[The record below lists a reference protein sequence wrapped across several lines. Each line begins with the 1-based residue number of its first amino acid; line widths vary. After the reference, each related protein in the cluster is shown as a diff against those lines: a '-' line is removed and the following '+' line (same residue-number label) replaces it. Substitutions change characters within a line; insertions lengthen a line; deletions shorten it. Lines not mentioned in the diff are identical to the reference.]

1 VTAPTFATGAMRGML
16 DAFARLGHDVS
27 ALMAAAGI
35 AASDLEDPDGRVSCA
50 AAAALWAAAQQRRPT
65 PDLDLRLAAVTPLG
79 AYPLLDY
86 LVVTSETVGEG
97 LRQLARHA
105 RLTGAPMRVLIH
117 EQETPVRVVWE
128 AAPYAVYLA
137 AFHLRREADG
147 PLGLEFV
154 SLRQPPDDLT
164 SVEEAVGC
172 PVRVGG
178 SWLGLAFSR
187 EGWALPL
194 RRRDPVL
201 QGVLERHAADVVA
214 RLPQGDDVVAELR
227 RVLVQRTARRDA
239 RIGSVARAL
248 GTSTRSLQRR
258 LAAAGASYQE
268 LLEQA
273 RCDAAERHLAEKA
286 LSIAE
291 VSWLVGY
298 SEPSA
303 FHRAFKRW
311 RGVSPRSFREG
322 RRAAAAG

>member
-1 VTAPTFATGAMRGML
+1 MTAPTFATGTVRGML
-16 DAFARLGHDVS
+16 DAFGRLGHDVP
-27 ALMAAAGI
+27 ALMAAGAI
-35 AASDLEDPDGRVSCA
+35 AAKDLEDPDGRISCA
-50 AAAALWAAAQQRRPT
+50 AFSRLWCAAQQRRPT
-65 PDLDLRLAAVTPLG
+65 PNLELQLAAVTPLG

-86 LVVTSETVGEG
+86 LIVTSATVGEG
-97 LRQLARHA
+97 LHQLARHA
-105 RLTGAPMRVLIH
+105 QLTGAPVRVLIH
-117 EQETPVRVVWE
+117 EEETPVRVVWE

-137 AFHLRREADG
+137 ALHLRREADG

-154 SLRQPPDDLT
+154 SLREPPDEVRA
-164 SVEEAVGC
+164 VEEAVGC
-172 PVRVGG
+172 PVRVGA
-178 SWLGLAFSR
+178 SWQGLAFSR
-187 EGWALPL
+187 EGWARPL
-194 RRRDPVL
+194 RRRDPAL
-201 QGVLERHAADVVA
+201 QAVLERHAADIVA
-214 RLPQGDDVVAELR
+214 RLPPGDDVVAEVR
-227 RVLVQRTARRDA
+227 RVLVRRTSRKDA
-239 RIGSVARAL
+239 RIGSIARAL

-273 RCDAAERHLAEKA
+273 RCDAAERHLAETA

-311 RGVSPRSFREG
+311 RGVSPRSFRDG